1 MCVEVL
7 QSGLYTTI
15 QDLGRYGYQQQ
26 GVSVSGPMD
35 EIALRLANLLVGN
48 KETEAVMETT
58 LNGPKLLFHE
68 TKLIAISGGDFS
80 PTINGEAVPTWR
92 PVLIRKGSI
101 LNMGSARK
109 GCRAYIALA
118 GGIDVPKV
126 LTSRS
131 TYVRAKIGGYKG
143 RPLKK
148 GDSLLTLQPTLLNSL
163 LEKQLIKQ
171 LGIQHFT
178 STEWLIGENVTP
190 LYKNKII
197 RVIRGQQFENF
208 TGLSRN
214 LFFQQSFIIS
224 SQSDRMGYRLS
235 GEPLELSLPLE
246 MISEGVSMGT
256 IQVPPDGQP
265 IILMADRQTTGGYPK
280 IGYIASVD
288 LPLLAQCKP
297 GEKIRFQEITLR
309 EAQLEIVKKEEMIQ
323 IAKIGIKLMIKK

>member
-15 QDLGRYGYQQQ
+15 QDLGRHGYQQQ

-35 EIALRLANLLVGN
+35 KIALRLANLLVGN

-80 PTINGEAVPTWR
+80 PTINGEPVPTGR

-126 LTSRS
+126 LASRS

-148 GDSLLTLQPTLLNSL
+148 GDSILTLQPTLLNSL
-163 LEKQLIKQ
+163 LEKQLLNQ
-171 LGIQHFT
+171 LETQRFL
-178 STEWLIGENVTP
+178 STEWLIGENVIP

-197 RVIRGQQFENF
+197 RVIRGQQFEKF
-208 TGLSRN
+208 TGLSKN

-309 EAQLEIVKKEEMIQ
+309 EAQLELKKKEKMIQ
-323 IAKIGIKLMIKK
+323 TVKIGIELMIKK

>member
-48 KETEAVMETT
+48 KETEAVMEAT
-58 LNGPKLLFHE
+58 LNGTKLLFHE

-80 PTINGEAVPTWR
+80 PTINGESVPTWR

-101 LNMGSARK
+101 LNMRSARK

-163 LEKQLIKQ
+163 LEKQLLKQ

-178 STEWLIGENVTP
+178 STEWLIGENVIP

-197 RVIRGQQFENF
+197 RVIRGQQFEKF
-208 TGLSRN
+208 TAISRN
-214 LFFQQSFIIS
+214 LFFQQTFIIS

-309 EAQLEIVKKEEMIQ
+309 EAQLEIKKKEKMIQ
-323 IAKIGIKLMIKK
+323 TVKIGIELMIKK